1 MARIV
6 DEASLA
12 CCQRVVARRRRRRE
26 FVLGSP
32 PAKRDSGEALAFP
45 AFAEARVA
53 GSSGARVPRATV
65 AGSSARGAAKPVA
78 LKIHL
83 MCETPQKATHRWC
96 NGAMPRRTDRAR

>member
-6 DEASLA
+6 DAANESW
-12 CCQRVVARRRRRRE
+12 RVVDGAGSS
-26 FVLGSP
+26 FLGSP
-32 PAKRDSGEALAFP
+32 PAKRDSGETLAFS
-45 AFAEARVA
+45 ELCVLCVTEN
-53 GSSGARVPRATV
+53 SGARVPRTTV